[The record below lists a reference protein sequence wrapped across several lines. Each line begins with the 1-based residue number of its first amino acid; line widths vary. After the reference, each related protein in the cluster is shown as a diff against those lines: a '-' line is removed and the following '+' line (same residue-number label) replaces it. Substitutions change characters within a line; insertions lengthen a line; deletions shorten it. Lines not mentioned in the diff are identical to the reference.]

1 MANTII
7 YPGTFDP
14 FTLGH
19 LDLTQRAAKM
29 ADRVVVAVA
38 QEVGSKRTL
47 FTTDERVAFAKEAC
61 QGLNNVE
68 VLGFSGLLTA
78 FAKQQQGNIILRGIR
93 SGADLDY
100 ERPMAE
106 LNRKLTPG
114 LDYIFL
120 LPEPELSAVSS
131 TLVRE
136 IARLG
141 GETHTLVPNNVEQA
155 LRQRFGVS

>member
-19 LDLTQRAAKM
+19 LDLTRRASAM
-29 ADRVVVAVA
+29 AERVVVAVA

-47 FTTDERVAFAKEAC
+47 FTTDERVELARTAC
-61 QGLNNVE
+61 DGLTNVK
-68 VLGFSGLLTA
+68 VMGFSGLLTE
-78 FAKQQQGNIILRGIR
+78 FAQQQQGNVVLRGIR

-106 LNRKLTPG
+106 LNRKLTQG

-141 GETHTLVPNNVEQA
+141 GQTHSLVPVNVEQA
-155 LRQRFGVS
+155 LRQRFGA

>member
-19 LDLTQRAAKM
+19 LDLTKRAARM
-29 ADRVVVAVA
+29 ADRVLVAVA

-47 FTTDERVAFAKEAC
+47 FTTDERVMLANDAC
-61 QGLNNVE
+61 RGLANVE
-68 VLGFSGLLTA
+68 VMGFSGLLTE
-78 FAKQQQGNIILRGIR
+78 FAKQQGGNIILRGIR

-106 LNRKLTPG
+106 LNRKLTTG

-120 LPEPELSAVSS
+120 IPEPDLSAVSS

-136 IARLG
+136 VARLG
-141 GETHTLVPNNVEQA
+141 GQTHALVPHNVEQA
-155 LRQRFGVS
+155 LRQRFGS